1 MRCLLFIL
9 FLPLLA
15 QAQNLIPNGG
25 FEDENICT
33 EYSKN
38 CAPEAWIATSLRANY
53 YFYDTP
59 WAHTGS
65 HFTGLI
71 VGNRNHPSI
80 RNFICTQ
87 LLCRLQSGHQYNI
100 EFYVRANVYVFDSIG
115 VYFSNTN
122 YLYDKRFFKNINPQ
136 LWVKDGIDS
145 IHYNPKIWQRVNFIY
160 TATGEEQFVSIGNFM
175 RGEYKGIETV
185 DFENSY
191 YFFLDDVSITPK
203 DPHEQL
209 CTDYKTTQENIY
221 SENDRHT
228 LLERKLYYY
237 RHSPPTPVSLTKTI
251 NVVIDTLVI
260 PDIFFAT
267 AKYQLTEKNQAL
279 LDSFCNTIKDKN
291 IDSLIAEGH
300 TDSVGKLSYN
310 QKLSENRANT
320 VAQYIRQKIFLSD
333 DKSTIRFY
341 ASTRPIATNSTE
353 EGRQK
358 NRRVEIYLYSHY

>member
-9 FLPLLA
+9 FLPLFT

-71 VGNRNHPSI
+71 VGNRAHPSI
-80 RNFICTQ
+80 RNFIRTQ
-87 LLCRLQSGHQYNI
+87 LLCRLQTGHQYKI
-100 EFYVRANVYVFDSIG
+100 EFYVRANSAVFDSIG
-115 VYFSNTN
+115 VYFSYTDF
-122 YLYDKRFFKNINPQ
+122 LFDKRYFKNITPQ

-145 IHYNPKIWQRVNFIY
+145 IHYNPKTWQRVNFIY
-160 TATGEEQFVSIGNFM
+160 TATGEEQFICIGNFK
-175 RGEYKGIETV
+175 RGEYQGIETAEF
-185 DFENSY
+185 DNAY
-191 YFFLDDVSITPK
+191 YCFLDDVSLTPK
-203 DPHEQL
+203 DIHEQF
-209 CTDYKTTQENIY
+209 CPDYKTVEENIY
-221 SENDRHT
+221 NQNERHDI
-228 LLERKLYYY
+228 LERKIYYY
-237 RHSPPTPVSLTKTI
+237 RHSPPAPVVLTKTL

-267 AKYQLTEKNQAL
+267 AKYQLTEKNYGV
-279 LDSFCNTIKDKN
+279 LDSFCNKIKDKE
-291 IDSLIAEGH
+291 IDSLISEGH
-300 TDSVGKLSYN
+300 TDSVGKTSYN
-310 QKLSENRANT
+310 QKLSENRAST
-320 VAQYIRQKIFLSD
+320 VAQYIRQKIFLPD
-333 DKSTIRFY
+333 DRLVIRFY
-341 ASTRPIATNSTE
+341 ASTRPVATNSTD